1 MVQAPRIKAGLGQ
14 QSNRCPT
21 LAVEDGPHGQDA
33 CYLLSRFSCVHLF
46 VTLRTV
52 ALQAPLPMGLSRQE
66 YWSGL
71 PCPPPRD
78 LPDPGAE
85 PTSPTSPE
93 LAGRFFTT
101 PATECSFQNASPIWL
116 SLLKPVSG
124 FSRSWDED
132 QSANQASQ
140 VLHGL
145 YLRAPGG
152 AERRQ
157 LGWKEGQKHKI
168 TGCPSTPGV
177 CISSPL
183 PLCSDLPLTDEKLTG
198 QPKKELE
205 NFI

>member
-33 CYLLSRFSCVHLF
+33 CCLLSRFSCVHLF

-52 ALQAPLPMGLSRQE
+52 ARQAPLPMGLSRQE

-157 LGWKEGQKHKI
+157 R
-168 TGCPSTPGV
+168 STR
-177 CISSPL
+177 
-183 PLCSDLPLTDEKLTG
+183 
-198 QPKKELE
+198 
-205 NFI
+205 